1 MSYSNPNGVRMAVA
15 DAAGL
20 DTEQIHLRPNYDGT
34 FELDVA
40 PGVDWA
46 DYEPQPDREVPQFD
60 EEGNPLPPLLVP
72 QDDLRVQRPAWEWY
86 RQQYPSVAAEPPD
99 PAAVAA
105 WLPPPPPPP
114 EEPAPVTDVEKIFLT
129 VSDRLNSDEAKRT
142 GKSVDPK
149 GAVPLSRAM
158 AATSMLYGR
167 WNYPTE
173 ADLSTGNN
181 PAILAAIYADP
192 TTKTTTESSVEQ
204 KCKVLQFT
212 LVMLAGQQFGL
223 DYQAELGAYERTAS
237 GAFLSRLADD
247 QRDWLKLPC
256 PKMHKDWPEFES
268 VAEMFQA
275 VMK

>member
-1 MSYSNPNGVRMAVA
+1 MGYLNPNGVRMAVA
-15 DAAGL
+15 AEAGL
-20 DTEQIHLRPNYDGT
+20 QTEQVWLKHNGAD
-34 FELDVA
+34 FDLDVA

-46 DYEPQPDREVPQFD
+46 DYEAQPDD
-60 EEGNPLPPLLVP
+60 EEGNPRPPIRIP
-72 QDDLRVQRPAWEWY
+72 RPIWDWY
-86 RQQYPSVAAEPPD
+86 RQQYPSVATEPPS
-99 PAAVAA
+99 PEAVAA
-105 WLPPPPPPP
+105 WALPAPESPP
-114 EEPAPVTDVEKIFLT
+114 PVTDVEKIFLT
-129 VSDRLNSDEAKRT
+129 VSERLNSDEAKRT
-142 GKSVDPK
+142 GKAVDPK

-158 AATSMLYGR
+158 AATAMLYGR

-181 PAILAAIYADP
+181 PAILADIYADP
-192 TTKTTTESSVEQ
+192 TTKTNAESSVEQ

-256 PKMHKDWPEFES
+256 PKMHKDWPEFRS
-268 VAEMFQA
+268 VLEMFQA
-275 VMK
+275 LMK

>member
-1 MSYSNPNGVRMAVA
+1 MIFYNDIKAPQAALSAIAGRPVRLDHDSRGFRVVRPDGSDPAEGEPDAWASYSYA
-15 DAAGL
+15 
-20 DTEQIHLRPNYDGT
+20 T
-34 FELDVA
+34 
-40 PGVDWA
+40 
-46 DYEPQPDREVPQFD
+46 QPDEPT
-60 EEGNPLPPLLVP
+60 
-72 QDDLRVQRPAWEWY
+72 
-86 RQQYPSVAAEPPD
+86 VAVWQPEAPPD
-99 PAAVAA
+99 P
-105 WLPPPPPPP
+105 PS
-114 EEPAPVTDVEKIFLT
+114 PVTDVEKIFLT
-129 VSDRLNSDEAKRT
+129 VSERLNSDEAKRT

-149 GAVPLSRAM
+149 GAIPLSRAM
-158 AATSMLYGR
+158 AATAMLYGK

-256 PKMHKDWPEFES
+256 PKMHKDWPEFKS
-268 VAEMFQA
+268 VLEMFQT

>member
-1 MSYSNPNGVRMAVA
+1 MYHEINPNTNTASPRPYLLATFPGV
-15 DAAGL
+15 
-20 DTEQIHLRPNYDGT
+20 H
-34 FELDVA
+34 FELQSTDA
-40 PGVDWA
+40 GWIITTPPGVDWS
-46 DYEPQPDREVPQFD
+46 DPQEPD
-60 EEGNPLPPLLVP
+60 EEGNP
-72 QDDLRVQRPAWEWY
+72 RPNIPRDPWTWY
-86 RQQYPSVAAEPPD
+86 QQQYGIEAAQPTPQQVLAYEPT
-99 PAAVAA
+99 A
-105 WLPPPPPPP
+105 P
-114 EEPAPVTDVEKIFLT
+114 EGPAPVTDVEKIFLT

-142 GKSVDPK
+142 GKSIDPK

-158 AATSMLYGR
+158 AATAMLYGR

-192 TTKTTTESSVEQ
+192 TTKTNAESSVEQ

-223 DYQAELGAYERTAS
+223 GYQAELGAYERTAS
-237 GAFLSRLADD
+237 GAFLSKLADD

-268 VAEMFQA
+268 IVEMFQA

>member
-1 MSYSNPNGVRMAVA
+1 MYTNQFPRRAVA
-15 DAAGL
+15 EITGL
-20 DTEQIHLRPNYDGT
+20 EQEQVLLSYNGSSFELALPDGT
-34 FELDVA
+34 
-40 PGVDWA
+40 DWA
-46 DYEPQPDREVPQFD
+46 DYEEQ
-60 EEGNPLPPLLVP
+60 EEGPPIRHP
-72 QDDLRVQRPAWEWY
+72 KPIWDWY
-86 RQQYPSVAAEPPD
+86 RQQYPQLGPEPPT
-99 PAAVAA
+99 PEAVAA
-105 WLPPPPPPP
+105 WAPPDP
-114 EEPAPVTDVEKIFLT
+114 EPPAPVTDVEKIFLT
-129 VSDRLNSDEAKRT
+129 VSERLNSDEAKRT

-237 GAFLSRLADD
+237 GAFLSKLADD

-256 PKMHKDWPEFES
+256 PKMHKDWPEFKS
-268 VAEMFQA
+268 VLEMFQT